1 MSISQIIGLFSGV
14 ALFLYGMSL
23 MGDGLKQLSGN
34 KLGPILFSLSSTQIK
49 GVLFGTAVTAVIQSS
64 CATAVM
70 TVGFVNSGLM
80 KLRQAIF
87 VILGAILGTSITG
100 WVICL
105 GYLEG
110 TEGIAS
116 LLSTS
121 TLTGIVAVTGILLR
135 MFGKKRTLVCIGNI
149 MMGFAI
155 LMFGMSTMSSSV
167 SSLGKEPWFLDALT
181 GMSNPLIGILVGAAF
196 TALLQSASAAVG
208 IVQALSVTGAM
219 TTESAL
225 PLLLGISVGAS
236 FPVLLSALGANV
248 SGKRTAM
255 VYLVA
260 SAMSMAAVAAIFYII
275 NAVYPF
281 SFMTLTMD
289 PFSIATLNTLM
300 RMAMVLSM
308 LPLTD
313 VIEGLV
319 TFMVRDKQEDV
330 QTIHLEERFL
340 AHPAVALEQSRLT
353 IDDMARLTARSIS
366 SALELLTNFTEEGFS
381 KVEAMES
388 EADQYED
395 QLGTYLMKL
404 TATNLSEPQS
414 REVSKY
420 LHVLSDFE
428 RITDHALN
436 LAQSAKERV
445 EKRVLFSETAQEE
458 LHVIT
463 SAVTK
468 VVSMTVSSFTTDNM
482 EDAKHI
488 EPLEETIDNLCD
500 EMKMHHVQRLQQ
512 GTCTI
517 LQGFIFNDLLTNF
530 ERISDHCSNVAV
542 AMIELNAGSFETHDY
557 IDHLKER
564 SATMFQEDLK
574 KYESLYALPA
584 SDKA

>member
-1 MSISQIIGLFSGV
+1 MSISQIIGLLSGV

-23 MGDGLKQLSGN
+23 MGDGLKSLSGD
-34 KLGPILFSLSSTQIK
+34 KLGPILFSLSNTQIK
-49 GVLFGTAVTAVIQSS
+49 GVLFGTVVTSVIQSS

-80 KLRQAIF
+80 KLRQAIA
-87 VILGAILGTSITG
+87 VILGAILGTSVTG

-121 TLTGIVAVTGILLR
+121 TLTGVVAVTGILFR
-135 MFGKKRTLVCIGNI
+135 MFGKKHTLVCIGNI

-167 SSLGKEPWFLDALT
+167 STLGEQAWFIDALT
-181 GMSNPLIGILVGAAF
+181 GMSHPLVGILVGAGF

-208 IVQALSVTGAM
+208 IIQALSVTGAM

-225 PLLLGISVGAS
+225 PLLFGVAVGAS

-260 SAMSMAAVAAIFYII
+260 SAMGMAIVAALFYIA
-275 NAVYPF
+275 NAIHPF
-281 SFMTLTMD
+281 SIMTMKMD
-289 PFSIATLNTLM
+289 PFSIAAVNTIL
-300 RMAMVLSM
+300 RLAMILAL

-319 TFMVRDKQEDV
+319 TFMVRDKVENQ
-330 QTIHLEERFL
+330 QTVHLEERFL
-340 AHPAVALEQSRLT
+340 AHPAVALEQSRIT
-353 IDDMARLTARSIS
+353 INDMAKLALRSIQ
-366 SALELLTNFTEEGFS
+366 SALALLHDYSEEGYN
-381 KVEAMES
+381 KVAEMEGK
-388 EADQYED
+388 ADLYED
-395 QLGTYLMKL
+395 HLGTYLLKL

-436 LAQSAKERV
+436 LAESAKERV
-445 EKRVLFSETAQEE
+445 DKRVLFSETAQQE
-458 LHVIT
+458 LQVI
-463 SAVTK
+463 SEAVTN
-468 VVSMTVSSFTTDNM
+468 VVSMTVSSFQSGSL

-530 ERISDHCSNVAV
+530 ERISDHCSNIAV

-564 SATMFQEDLK
+564 SAYMFQEDLK
-574 KYESLYALPA
+574 KYESIYSLSP
-584 SDKA
+584 STKN

>member
-80 KLRQAIF
+80 KLRQAIS

>member
-1 MSISQIIGLFSGV
+1 
-14 ALFLYGMSL
+14 
-23 MGDGLKQLSGN
+23 
-34 KLGPILFSLSSTQIK
+34 
-49 GVLFGTAVTAVIQSS
+49 
-64 CATAVM
+64 
-70 TVGFVNSGLM
+70 
-80 KLRQAIF
+80 
-87 VILGAILGTSITG
+87 
-100 WVICL
+100 
-105 GYLEG
+105 
-110 TEGIAS
+110 
-116 LLSTS
+116 
-121 TLTGIVAVTGILLR
+121 
-135 MFGKKRTLVCIGNI
+135 
-149 MMGFAI
+149 
-155 LMFGMSTMSSSV
+155 MSSSV

-564 SATMFQEDLK
+564 SVTMFQEDLK

>member
-34 KLGPILFSLSSTQIK
+34 KLGPILFSLSNTQIK
-49 GVLFGTAVTAVIQSS
+49 GVLFGTVVTSVIQSS

-80 KLRQAIF
+80 KLRQAIA

-121 TLTGIVAVTGILLR
+121 TLTGIVAVTGILFR
-135 MFGKKRTLVCIGNI
+135 MFGKKHTLVCIGNI

-167 SSLGKEPWFLDALT
+167 SSLGEQAWFLDAMT
-181 GMSNPLIGILVGAAF
+181 GMSNPVIGILVGAAF

-208 IVQALSVTGAM
+208 IIQALSVTGVM
-219 TTESAL
+219 TAEAAL
-225 PLLLGISVGAS
+225 PLLFGVTVGAS

-260 SAMSMAAVAAIFYII
+260 SIMGMASVAAVFYII
-275 NAVYPF
+275 NAIYPF
-281 SFMTLTMD
+281 SMLKTTMD
-289 PFSIATLNTLM
+289 PFSVATVNTLM
-300 RMAMVLSM
+300 RLAMVLVL

-319 TFMVRDKQEDV
+319 TFMVRDKPEST
-330 QTIHLEERFL
+330 QTVHLEERFL
-340 AHPAVALEQSRLT
+340 AHPAVALEQSRMT
-353 IDDMARLTARSIS
+353 IDDMAKLTMRSIT
-366 SALELLTNFTEEGFS
+366 SALDLLRNYSEEGFA

-395 QLGTYLMKL
+395 QLGTYLLKL

-436 LAQSAKERV
+436 LAQSAKERD
-445 EKRVLFSETAQEE
+445 EKKVLFSETAQEE
-458 LHVIT
+458 LQVI
-463 SAVTK
+463 SRAVSD
-468 VVSMTVSSFTTDNM
+468 VVSMTVSSFNSDSL

-500 EMKMHHVQRLQQ
+500 EMKLHHVQRLQQ

-542 AMIELNAGSFETHDY
+542 AMIELSVGSFETHDY

-564 SATMFQEDLK
+564 SAFMFQEDLK
-574 KYESLYALPA
+574 KYEAEYSLPA
-584 SDKA
+584 LEKA

>member
-80 KLRQAIF
+80 KLRQAIS

-135 MFGKKRTLVCIGNI
+135 MFGKRRTLVCIGNI

-445 EKRVLFSETAQEE
+445 EKQVLFSETAQEE

>member
-80 KLRQAIF
+80 KLRQAIS

-445 EKRVLFSETAQEE
+445 EKQVLFSETAQEE